1 MTVKDQLDASCEEA
15 LEFPKNLL
23 RHNTYEHSIDSYH
36 ERLNEHEGRLFH
48 NEAQAAVDFSEF
60 AVQGKGMFISGD
72 HSGQKAAGSQ
82 KLSKTRGSAMQIRV
96 RKAMVFRQRSL
107 PDTLSQFRSRS

>member
-60 AVQGKGMFISGD
+60 TVQGKGMFI
-72 HSGQKAAGSQ
+72 
-82 KLSKTRGSAMQIRV
+82 
-96 RKAMVFRQRSL
+96 
-107 PDTLSQFRSRS
+107 